1 MKNVL
6 SHIGVSAAA
15 LFLFGVLPI
24 QAQEAAK
31 ADIPFSFQTN
41 MAAYQSGV
49 YDVKALS
56 SSNWILVLTSEDTRK
71 STFVPTASGIE
82 PTAKTIAR
90 GPVMVFKCGAGTCF
104 LSEIWTATKGYSIS
118 RPYVVEEKAST
129 TRIVAL
135 VRASR

>member
-31 ADIPFSFQTN
+31 AVIPFSFHTN
-41 MAAYQSGV
+41 MAAYQSGT
-49 YDVKALS
+49 YDVKAFS
-56 SSNWILVLTSEDTRK
+56 SSNSTLVLISEDTRK
-71 STFVPTASGIE
+71 STFVPIASGIE
-82 PTAKTIAR
+82 PSAKTEAR
-90 GPVMVFKCGAGTCF
+90 GPVMVFKCDGTCY
-104 LSEIWTATKGYSIS
+104 LSEVWTGSKGYLIAH
-118 RPYVVEEKAST
+118 PHEVEENAASP